1 MSVIGLDILLSRKS
15 YACTSTAVKL
25 FWAAVNAVKLLNL
38 TVLEPFVNDMT
49 ILTASIGTF
58 EQYRSRK
65 RRMLY
70 HMFNRDGF
78 LPCLS

>member
-1 MSVIGLDILLSRKS
+1 M
-15 YACTSTAVKL
+15 
-25 FWAAVNAVKLLNL
+25 NAVKLLNL
-38 TVLEPFVNDMT
+38 TVLELFVNDMT
-49 ILTASIGTF
+49 ILTSSMGTF

-70 HMFNRDGF
+70 HMFNGDGF

>member
-1 MSVIGLDILLSRKS
+1 M
-15 YACTSTAVKL
+15 
-25 FWAAVNAVKLLNL
+25 NAVKLLNL

-49 ILTASIGTF
+49 ILTASMGTF

-70 HMFNRDGF
+70 HMFYGDGF

>member
-1 MSVIGLDILLSRKS
+1 M
-15 YACTSTAVKL
+15 
-25 FWAAVNAVKLLNL
+25 NAVKLLNL

-49 ILTASIGTF
+49 ILTASMGTS

-70 HMFNRDGF
+70 HMLNGDGF

>member
-1 MSVIGLDILLSRKS
+1 M
-15 YACTSTAVKL
+15 
-25 FWAAVNAVKLLNL
+25 NAVRLLNL

-49 ILTASIGTF
+49 ILTASMGTF

-70 HMFNRDGF
+70 HMFNGDGRILTMSQLNVF
-78 LPCLS
+78 CSTTLKQIPVGFKGK

>member
-1 MSVIGLDILLSRKS
+1 M
-15 YACTSTAVKL
+15 
-25 FWAAVNAVKLLNL
+25 NAVKLLNL

-49 ILTASIGTF
+49 ILTASMGTF

-70 HMFNRDGF
+70 HMFNGEDSYHV
-78 LPCLS
+78 LAKCVLLDNIETNSYWL

>member
-1 MSVIGLDILLSRKS
+1 MH
-15 YACTSTAVKL
+15 ACTSTSVKL

-38 TVLEPFVNDMT
+38 TVIEPFVNDVA
-49 ILTASIGTF
+49 ILTASMGTF

-70 HMFNRDGF
+70 
-78 LPCLS
+78 PALSHVQWGWILTMS

>member
-1 MSVIGLDILLSRKS
+1 M
-15 YACTSTAVKL
+15 
-25 FWAAVNAVKLLNL
+25 NAVKLLNL

-49 ILTASIGTF
+49 ILTANIETF

-70 HMFNRDGF
+70 HMLKGDGF